1 MKTYGPSIGITLSCL
16 AGTLALISCSAE
28 TDTRRSAPE
37 RPAIPAPPPAS
48 PGGGGVAKGPQP
60 RPAGDTAATADV
72 CDRLSSRE
80 AKNLTGLMHMGT
92 VGDYSFFGEA
102 GALICSEPGAGGVGE
117 CEMVGRTAVRIDH
130 LGDTY
135 GLRSRAGT
143 PTLLRY
149 GPGGLACILP
159 REPRRY

>member
-1 MKTYGPSIGITLSCL
+1 MKTYGRSIGVTLSCL
-16 AGTLALISCSAE
+16 AGALALISCSAE
-28 TDTRRSAPE
+28 TDTRPSAPE

-48 PGGGGVAKGPQP
+48 QGGGGDAKGSQP
-60 RPAGDTAATADV
+60 RPAGDTATTTDV

-80 AKNLTGLMHMGT
+80 ARNLTGLMHMGT
-92 VGDYSFFGEA
+92 VGDYSFSGEA
-102 GALICSEPGAGGVGE
+102 GALLCSEPGAGGVGE
-117 CEMVGRTAVRIDH
+117 CEMVGRTAVRIDR

-143 PTLLRY
+143 PTILRY
-149 GPGGLACILP
+149 GPGGLECMLH